1 MRSELNCIAGFK
13 KVQLFLLPK
22 AFVSGRLCRRLVM
35 HFSPSIVWHHK
46 TNSFSPTTEGV
57 LKVDEEQ
64 AMLITT
70 SNKNI
75 CGKKL
80 MKS

>member
-1 MRSELNCIAGFK
+1 
-13 KVQLFLLPK
+13 
-22 AFVSGRLCRRLVM
+22 M